1 MEKRSNKVFT
11 ILTLLF
17 LLSCS
22 AWLPVRAAE
31 GEAISL
37 AEALQMAL
45 ANPYNLGASSATVTV
60 AEAQKQKAEAGRWPS
75 LGLSSNYTRI
85 GPHTSVDMKNMK
97 LVPDPSTGG
106 FKVDLPPTKAG
117 ATDTYSTSLNLQLPV
132 YMGGKLA
139 SAAEMARLGLHTAEI
154 DYQAE
159 YQNLIYQVIQAYI
172 GVLKADGMVEL
183 GKGQVELLKEHQR
196 LIETNLGLGY
206 ATKND
211 LMETQIRVTQA
222 ELGTVKAEHG
232 KKLALENLCNLLGIP
247 PQEVVLS
254 SRPVLR
260 ERTHLPGLEEV
271 LRRAEEGR
279 PELKKLEAAV
289 RLAEE
294 SFQLSKKYWHPNL
307 VMIGSY
313 GTQNQNR
320 PTFEDA
326 VWSFTLNLDWKFFD
340 AGTGKAGIRENEAN
354 LETLR
359 FRLAQARD
367 LLKLEVRQK
376 YLAVTE
382 AARVLALTELS
393 REQAAENYAFLK
405 AKFELG
411 AATNLE
417 LLAAQNTLNMAENEY
432 LNAEY
437 DYYLA
442 VSDLY
447 KTMGETEKF
456 MLEVGEDA

>member
-1 MEKRSNKVFT
+1 VTVKRINILFGIFT
-11 ILTLLF
+11 ILFLLF
-17 LLSCS
+17 GI
-22 AWLPVRAAE
+22 ARPPVQAA
-31 GEAISL
+31 GGKAISL

-45 ANPYNLGASSATVTV
+45 ANPYNLGAGKANVNL

-75 LGLSSNYTRI
+75 LSLSTNYTMV
-85 GPHTSVDMKNMK
+85 GPHTTVEMLYISNPGIVGYTVLPSLKDVEAKGSY
-97 LVPDPSTGG
+97 STG
-106 FKVDLPPTKAG
+106 
-117 ATDTYSTSLNLQLPV
+117 LNLQLPV

-139 SAAEMARLGLHTAEI
+139 SAAEMTRLGLQTAEI
-154 DYQAE
+154 DYQAG

-172 GVLKADGMVEL
+172 TVLKADGMVEL
-183 GKGQVELLKEHQR
+183 SKEQVKLLQEHQR
-196 LIETNLGLGY
+196 LIETNLRLGY

-211 LMETQIRVTQA
+211 LLETQIRVTQA
-222 ELGTVKAEHG
+222 ELGVVKAEHG

-247 PQEVVLS
+247 PQEVVLT
-254 SRPVLR
+254 SRPKLGA
-260 ERTHLPGLEEV
+260 RTHLPGLEEV
-271 LRRAEEGR
+271 LRRAEEGS
-279 PELKKLEAAV
+279 PELKKLETAV

-294 SFQLSKKYWHPNL
+294 NLALSKKYWHPNL
-307 VMIGSY
+307 VMVGSY
-313 GTQNQNR
+313 GTQNREQ

-326 VWSFTLNLDWKFFD
+326 IWSFTLNLDWKFFD
-340 AGTGKAGIRENEAN
+340 AGAGKAGIREAEAN
-354 LETLR
+354 LQALQ
-359 FRLAQARD
+359 FQLAQVRD

-393 REQAAENYAFLK
+393 RQQAAENYEFLK

-417 LLAAQNTLNMAENEY
+417 LLSAQNTLNMALNDH

-442 VSDLY
+442 VSALY
-447 KTMGETEKF
+447 KAMGETEKF
-456 MLEVGEDA
+456 MLEVSEDA

>member
-1 MEKRSNKVFT
+1 MKRINKFFSM
-11 ILTLLF
+11 LTLLL

-22 AWLPVRAAE
+22 AWPPVLAAE
-31 GEAISL
+31 VEAISL

-45 ANPYNLGASSATVTV
+45 ANPYNLGASSATVAV
-60 AEAQKQKAEAGRWPS
+60 AEAQKKKAEAGRWPS
-75 LGLSSNYTRI
+75 LGLSTNYTRI
-85 GPHTSVDMKNMK
+85 GPHTMAYTMF
-97 LVPDPSTGG
+97 VPDPSAPDGYRI
-106 FKVDLPPTKAG
+106 VSLPIEAG

-139 SAAEMARLGLHTAEI
+139 SATEMARLGLHTAEI

-159 YQNLIYQVIQAYI
+159 YQDLIYRVIQAYI

-183 GKGQVELLKEHQR
+183 SKGQIKLLKEHQK
-196 LIETNLGLGY
+196 LIETNLSLGY
-206 ATKND
+206 ATKSD
-211 LMETQIRVTQA
+211 LMETKIRLTQA
-222 ELGTVKAEHG
+222 ELGAVKAEHG
-232 KKLALENLCNLLGIP
+232 KKLALENLCNLLGIA
-247 PQEVVLS
+247 PQEVVLTS
-254 SRPVLR
+254 KPVLA
-260 ERTHLPGLEEV
+260 ERAHLPELEEV

-279 PELKKLEAAV
+279 PELKKLETAV
-289 RLAEE
+289 RIAEE
-294 SFQLSKKYWHPNL
+294 SLQLSKKYWHPNL

-313 GTQNQNR
+313 GTQNQDR

-340 AGTGKAGIRENEAN
+340 AGAGKAGIREAEAN
-354 LETLR
+354 LQTLK
-359 FRLAQARD
+359 FQLAQVRD

-393 REQAAENYAFLK
+393 QQQAAENYEILK
-405 AKFELG
+405 VKFELG

-417 LLAAQNTLNMAENEY
+417 LLSAQNTLNMTLNDY

-447 KTMGETEKF
+447 KAMGETEKF
-456 MLEVGEDA
+456 MLEVSEDA